1 MDETQIRSG
10 AMRERSTPCDVL
22 ASEKLSPC
30 KRRLHRINTSQFGKR
45 ATHRSRRTKLLRSI
59 MAHPS
64 RRGDRLRINRVT
76 TAFIAACTVAASA
89 HAQVKITDSP
99 ASATTSTPIIKV
111 QQVDPAK
118 LSPDQLLMRQA
129 REAIV
134 ANKPG
139 EAKALLSPWIKQHK
153 FSEHPLMAEALYLR
167 GNAKLAMND
176 EYDALY
182 DYEEVANNYAGSEYF
197 AKALE
202 REFDVAKLYLAG
214 RMRPG
219 VLGIRLDSGTPVAEE
234 IIIRIG
240 ERLPGSKLAEK
251 ALLELADHYAAKRDL
266 RMAVETYDVF
276 VRLFPRSPMRSKAMQ
291 RRIYSSVAQ
300 FKGPE
305 YSTRSLKDAKVLIE
319 DFASEFPAEAQRT
332 GLNDGLA
339 ARLDESA
346 AAGLLT
352 QAQWYVKRDDPVAAR
367 LTLTRLIKRHPKT
380 GAAHEGLDLIA
391 AIDEKFPELKP
402 KEPEATSARTGAS
415 ADKPGTTETVK

>member
-1 MDETQIRSG
+1 MVQNGFAHLCARMVARSL
-10 AMRERSTPCDVL
+10 MSL
-22 ASEKLSPC
+22 
-30 KRRLHRINTSQFGKR
+30 
-45 ATHRSRRTKLLRSI
+45 
-59 MAHPS
+59 
-64 RRGDRLRINRVT
+64 
-76 TAFIAACTVAASA
+76 IAAGGAASVA
-89 HAQVKITDSP
+89 CAQVKIVDLP
-99 ASATTSTPIIKV
+99 GAATTTPVVKV

-118 LSPDQLLMRQA
+118 LTPDELLMRQA

-134 ANKPG
+134 ANKAG
-139 EAKALLSPWIKQHK
+139 KAKELLTPWIKLHK

-167 GNAKLAMND
+167 GNATLAMDD

-182 DYEEVANNYAGSEYF
+182 DYEEIANNYAGSEYF

-202 REFDVAKLYLAG
+202 REFDIAKLYFAG
-214 RMRPG
+214 RLRPG

-251 ALLELADHYAAKRDL
+251 ALLELADYYAGKRDL
-266 RMAVETYDVF
+266 RMAAETYDVF
-276 VRLFPRSPMRSKAMQ
+276 VRLFPRSPMRSQAMQ

-319 DFASEFPAEAQRT
+319 DFAAEFPAEAQRT
-332 GLNDGLA
+332 GLNDGLT

-380 GAAHEGLDLIA
+380 ASAHEGLDLIA
-391 AIDEKFPELKP
+391 AIDEKYPQLKP
-402 KEPEATSARTGAS
+402 ATADAVEKKETAEKAPAPEAT
-415 ADKPGTTETVK
+415 K

>member
-1 MDETQIRSG
+1 MHF
-10 AMRERSTPCDVL
+10 PL
-22 ASEKLSPC
+22 
-30 KRRLHRINTSQFGKR
+30 
-45 ATHRSRRTKLLRSI
+45 TH
-59 MAHPS
+59 A
-64 RRGDRLRINRVT
+64 T
-76 TAFIAACTVAASA
+76 TALFAVSA
-89 HAQVKITDSP
+89 FCFTSHAQVKIIDAP
-99 ASATTSTPIIKV
+99 PAASAPIVKV
-111 QQVDPAK
+111 QQPDPAK
-118 LSPDQLLMRQA
+118 LTPDELLMRQA

-134 ANKPG
+134 ANKAG
-139 EAKALLSPWIKQHK
+139 KAKEMLSPWIKQHK
-153 FSEHPLMAEALYLR
+153 FSEHPLLPEALYLR
-167 GNAKLAMND
+167 GNAMLAMDD

-202 REFDVAKLYLAG
+202 RELDVARLYLAG
-214 RMRPG
+214 RLRPG
-219 VLGIRLDSGTPVAEE
+219 VLGIRIDSGVPIAEE

-251 ALLELADHYAAKRDL
+251 ALLELADYYASKRDL
-266 RMAVETYDVF
+266 RMAAETYDVF
-276 VRLFPRSPMRSKAMQ
+276 VRLFPRSPMRSQAMQ

-319 DFASEFPAEAQRT
+319 DFAAEFPAEAQRT
-332 GLNDGLA
+332 GLNDGLT

-380 GAAHEGLDLIA
+380 ASAHEGLDLIA
-391 AIDEKFPELKP
+391 TLDEKYPQLKP
-402 KEPEATSARTGAS
+402 KEPAATPATAS
-415 ADKPGTTETVK
+415 STSSDKIAAPETTK